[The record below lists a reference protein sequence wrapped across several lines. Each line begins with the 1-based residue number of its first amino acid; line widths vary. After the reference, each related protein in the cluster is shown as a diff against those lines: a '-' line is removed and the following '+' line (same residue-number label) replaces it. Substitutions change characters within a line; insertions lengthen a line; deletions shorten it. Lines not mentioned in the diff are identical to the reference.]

1 MHELDFVMQARNDL
15 VNYQARLRVSRE
27 HHAEPL
33 AMARKAIAE
42 SLKLIAEA
50 DAIISSRRGTT
61 LQHSSW
67 TDATMGWEAFPS
79 PQISL

>member
-27 HHAEPL
+27 HHAEHL
-33 AMARKAIAE
+33 VMARKAIAE

-50 DAIISSRRGTT
+50 DAIIGSRRGAT
-61 LQHSSW
+61 LQHPSW
-67 TDATMGWEAFPS
+67 GDAVVGWELFPT
-79 PQISL
+79 